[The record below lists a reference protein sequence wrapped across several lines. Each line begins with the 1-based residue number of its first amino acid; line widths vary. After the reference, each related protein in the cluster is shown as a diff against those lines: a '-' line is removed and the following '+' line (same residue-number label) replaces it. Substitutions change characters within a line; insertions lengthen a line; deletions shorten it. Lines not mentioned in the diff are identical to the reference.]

1 MAAAAVAVRRGVRR
15 AEVRRHARRQRR
27 LHQSRQVRG
36 GADARRRR
44 DRADGRALRVGRRD
58 GAALRDRGRAQ
69 GAGARGPRQG
79 RRRAL
84 VLVRGGEH
92 LSGGGAPRHVRVRRG
107 GEVPRGASAETD
119 GGACAGGRAARSA
132 FGVEEGGD
140 EVSDAHAADAGRV
153 AGRRGVHRGTR
164 RPRARA
170 AHHRR
175 RPRADPRL
183 RHARGPASVA
193 VRSRDRG
200 RAARRRAV
208 PDDVRL
214 QGAAL
219 KRVLLLLLFAATAYA
234 ADPLIDSLGPGDAES
249 KWFTVAVAHK
259 AMALAGLGRNDDAI
273 WYWHVALNLY
283 PAIGESDMSMFGA
296 PAEFLKAHPLVM
308 PKVPPF
314 GGAIHAPV
322 TLKRVE
328 PRYPQGAMY
337 FHVTGIAIFES
348 VITSNGDVR
357 DVQMLK
363 GLPSASLSYCALE
376 ALRQWK
382 FKPATRDGQPI
393 DVLFNL
399 PFNFKMRN

>member
-1 MAAAAVAVRRGVRR
+1 MKR
-15 AEVRRHARRQRR
+15 AFC
-27 LHQSRQVRG
+27 
-36 GADARRRR
+36 
-44 DRADGRALRVGRRD
+44 
-58 GAALRDRGRAQ
+58 
-69 GAGARGPRQG
+69 
-79 RRRAL
+79 L
-84 VLVRGGEH
+84 V
-92 LSGGGAPRHVRVRRG
+92 
-107 GEVPRGASAETD
+107 
-119 GGACAGGRAARSA
+119 
-132 FGVEEGGD
+132 
-140 EVSDAHAADAGRV
+140 
-153 AGRRGVHRGTR
+153 
-164 RPRARA
+164 
-170 AHHRR
+170 
-175 RPRADPRL
+175 
-183 RHARGPASVA
+183 
-193 VRSRDRG
+193 
-200 RAARRRAV
+200 
-208 PDDVRL
+208 
-214 QGAAL
+214 
-219 KRVLLLLLFAATAYA
+219 LLFAATAHA
-234 ADPLIDSLGPGDAES
+234 ADPLIDRLGDSATELKKGDYAKALKIDERLIRDMIDSLGPGDAES

-283 PAIGESDMSMFGA
+283 PAIGESDMSMFGG

-322 TLKRVE
+322 ALKRVE

-382 FKPATRDGQPI
+382 FKPATLDGQPI

-399 PFNFKMRN
+399 TFNFKMRN